1 MSYYKATLK
10 IQTPQLIDDS
20 YHQLTIN
27 MQLLIYASSISN
39 ARIKA
44 IRSFK
49 TEEFKEEE
57 DDNTTEYNDKWI
69 DTDMSFSDYINAAA
83 VTNKSFD
90 SLYGIPRSVSI
101 KINSERKLVPKK
113 YWIS

>member
-10 IQTPQLIDDS
+10 IQTPQLIEYS

-57 DDNTTEYNDKWI
+57 DINEYNDIWI

-83 VTNKSFD
+83 VTNKSFN

-101 KINSERKLVPKK
+101 KINTEKELVPKK

>member
-10 IQTPQLIDDS
+10 IQTPQLLDDS
-20 YHQLTIN
+20 YYKMTIN
-27 MQLLIYASSISN
+27 MQSLIQASSISN

-57 DDNTTEYNDKWI
+57 NTNEYNDIWV

-83 VTNKSFD
+83 VSNKSFS
-90 SLYGIPRSVSI
+90 SLYGIPRSVFI
-101 KINSERKLVPKK
+101 KINSETELVPNK